1 MIILFEQGSWDDDL
15 ERMIS
20 RAIQYAPEKI
30 KYRELRIQYLIRMGR
45 NREAERERKRIQKII
60 AEDKEN
66 NKI

>member
-45 NREAERERKRIQKII
+45 NREAERERKRIQNII